1 MVVNLMSDEK
11 TIKTGIVKLNENGGV
26 SEEYLKQILIVE
38 FDEAIEE

>member
-1 MVVNLMSDEK
+1 MSDEK

>member
-26 SEEYLKQILIVE
+26 CEEYLKQILILE
-38 FDEAIEE
+38 FDEVIEE